1 MDFTINFKNNEFV
14 ELQYLKRRKYIMKQ
28 ERTYLKI
35 QCILINLLIS
45 SSKTIL

>member
-14 ELQYLKRRKYIMKQ
+14 ELRYLKRSKYYMKQ

-35 QCILINLLIS
+35 QCIQII
-45 SSKTIL
+45 